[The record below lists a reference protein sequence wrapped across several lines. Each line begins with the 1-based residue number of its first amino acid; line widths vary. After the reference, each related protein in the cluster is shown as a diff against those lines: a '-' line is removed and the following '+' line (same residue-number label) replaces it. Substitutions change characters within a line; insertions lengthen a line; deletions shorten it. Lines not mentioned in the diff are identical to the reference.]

1 FVILGG
7 LALGAAAPVRQV
19 GEALIVPALIYVLA
33 AAQGW
38 RTRLLHGAALTLC
51 FALPVVGYM
60 GYSAVILHYGF
71 EMSNMGDAYL
81 YGRTAHA
88 ADCATL
94 KIPAAEQPLCPS
106 AAVAATLGV
115 DGLVNNKDAPPV
127 VYQPVNVRLGEL
139 INTLPLQRQLA
150 YSVLRQQ
157 PARVAGDIARDS
169 VKIFALTRNTQQ
181 GDTSVARWQFQTSYP
196 YFSPG
201 ITHYGGN
208 SATNI
213 FARAGGGG
221 SARVN

>member
-60 GYSAVILHYGF
+60 SYSAVILHYGF
-71 EMSNMGDAYL
+71 QMSNMGDAYL

-94 KIPAAEQPLCPS
+94 KVPAAEQPLCPTP
-106 AAVAATLGV
+106 APQALLGV
-115 DGLVNNKDAPPV
+115 DGRVNNPASPRV
-127 VYQPVNVRLGEL
+127 TYSPVNVRLGVL
-139 INTLPLQRQLA
+139 IDTLPWQKQLA
-150 YSVLRQQ
+150 YAVIKQQ
-157 PARVAGDIARDS
+157 PLRVA
-169 VKIFALTRNTQQ
+169 
-181 GDTSVARWQFQTSYP
+181 
-196 YFSPG
+196 
-201 ITHYGGN
+201 
-208 SATNI
+208 
-213 FARAGGGG
+213 
-221 SARVN
+221 